1 MRCGAQ
7 VPISAT
13 SKEVKH
19 AYYKLA
25 KECHPDYLGDAGHN
39 ACILLN
45 EAYEVLVDTEQRNWY
60 DFRLNRAKEELDD
73 GYTGAWR
80 HSACVVWGCGVRD
93 GCGADRLSGGL
104 GAVVGV
110 SSLMG
115 SGKLLPSAVVRPPL
129 SSQPPVAGLNG
140 EPLVWEPAS

>member
-1 MRCGAQ
+1 

-13 SKEVKH
+13 SKEVKR
-19 AYYKLA
+19 AYYNLA

-60 DFRLNRAKEELDD
+60 DFRLERAKEELGD

-80 HSACVVWGCGVRD
+80 RAACVGCVGCGWSSGRLLVR
-93 GCGADRLSGGL
+93 R
-104 GAVVGV
+104 GAVVGLRCV
-110 SSLMG
+110 
-115 SGKLLPSAVVRPPL
+115 PCRQFQV
-129 SSQPPVAGLNG
+129 
-140 EPLVWEPAS
+140 